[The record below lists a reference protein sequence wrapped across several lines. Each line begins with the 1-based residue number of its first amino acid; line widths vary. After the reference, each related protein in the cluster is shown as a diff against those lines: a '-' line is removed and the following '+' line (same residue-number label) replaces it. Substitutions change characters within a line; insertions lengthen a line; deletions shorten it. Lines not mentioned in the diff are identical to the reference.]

1 MKVIEESLPKAE
13 FVTVFKKE
21 VQEFCDHVERVRTQ
35 YKELRQLKENLPEHE
50 IILQMD
56 FAENFSCR
64 SLDEVQTA
72 YWNQTSVT
80 LHPVVAYYREGGKL
94 KHKSIAII
102 SDEAHHSASTVCAFI
117 DAIIPK
123 LREID
128 PRVRKIHYWTDS
140 PSSQYRNRFIFYT
153 IASHEEKYGIK
164 AQWNY
169 FEAGHGKGPCDGL
182 GGT

>member
-1 MKVIEESLPKAE
+1 MALKVNALRKHGIDLNKNPEQIVNDACRLDALLADLLDTVLYKTWRRAPVDSSGESLKMKVIEESLPKAE
-13 FVTVFKKE
+13 FVTVFQKE

-80 LHPVVAYYREGGKL
+80 LHPVVAYYRE
-94 KHKSIAII
+94 
-102 SDEAHHSASTVCAFI
+102 
-117 DAIIPK
+117 
-123 LREID
+123 R
-128 PRVRKIHYWTDS
+128 
-140 PSSQYRNRFIFYT
+140 
-153 IASHEEKYGIK
+153 
-164 AQWNY
+164 
-169 FEAGHGKGPCDGL
+169 
-182 GGT
+182 GTN